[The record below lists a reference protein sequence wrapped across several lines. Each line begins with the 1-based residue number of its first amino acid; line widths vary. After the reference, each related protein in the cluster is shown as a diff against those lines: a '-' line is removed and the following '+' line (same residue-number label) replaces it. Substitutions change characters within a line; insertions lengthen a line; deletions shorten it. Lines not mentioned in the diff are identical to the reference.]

1 MSLVKKGLSDS
12 RYYLIANIG
21 NKALAFLI
29 IPILAKTVGVEQ
41 FAIYDIFLIVSGIIN
56 IIIILGIDSGISI
69 LLAESKNDD
78 IVLSFFYV
86 STLLISTSILFIV
99 SVILM
104 LIFNYT
110 DKLFLLNGEIWSY
123 VVLYEL
129 FTIISY
135 HTFNFLR
142 WRERAKEASFVTL
155 FSYMLGMLVGLY
167 FLYMV
172 ESTIES
178 YLRGLVIG
186 LFLGSIISLYISRAY
201 IFKFKIIENAK
212 ALLKELFAL
221 SLPFVPS
228 YLSNSFVQMADR
240 VVILALFGQ
249 HELGLYA
256 LISKLANIPQ
266 ILLGTVT
273 GGFMPVMLGNYSTS
287 KGQHLIKNFFH
298 TYLLLIPI
306 AFLIAYPLSDTAVEL
321 FAGSEYAEGSY
332 LLPMMLVSIL
342 FINSTQANGFGYLI
356 ERKTHYI
363 VYISFLAVAV
373 NYMASFIFGYYLGLW
388 GVILGTVVTGIF
400 ITYLYTYYSEKLYRF
415 NYSFSLITVITIL
428 SLILVIFSAKG
439 AV

>member
-1 MSLVKKGLSDS
+1 MVTLS
-12 RYYLIANIG
+12 
-21 NKALAFLI
+21 
-29 IPILAKTVGVEQ
+29 
-41 FAIYDIFLIVSGIIN
+41 
-56 IIIILGIDSGISI
+56 
-69 LLAESKNDD
+69 
-78 IVLSFFYV
+78 
-86 STLLISTSILFIV
+86 
-99 SVILM
+99 
-104 LIFNYT
+104 YT
-110 DKLFLLNGEIWSY
+110 DKLFLLDREIWSY
-123 VVLYEL
+123 IILYEL
-129 FTIISY
+129 FIMINY

-172 ESTIES
+172 ESTVES
-178 YLRGLVIG
+178 YLQGLVIG
-186 LFLGSIISLYISRAY
+186 LFLGTLISLYISREY
-201 IFKFKIIENAK
+201 ILKFKIINNAK
-212 ALLKELFAL
+212 VLLKELFTL

-228 YLSNSFVQMADR
+228 YLGNSFVQMADR

-273 GGFMPVMLGNYSTS
+273 GGFMPVMLGNYSTP

-298 TYLLLIPI
+298 IYLLLIPI
-306 AFLIAYPLSDTAVEL
+306 AFLIAYPLSDMAVEL
-321 FAGSEYAEGSY
+321 FAGSEYVEGSY

-356 ERKTHYI
+356 ERKTQYI
-363 VYISFLAVAV
+363 VYISFLAVVV
-373 NYMASFIFGYYLGLW
+373 NYIASFIFGYFVGLW

-415 NYSFSLITVITIL
+415 NYNFSFVTLISVL
-428 SLILVIFSAKG
+428 SLSLVIFSGKG
-439 AV
+439 AT

>member
-1 MSLVKKGLSDS
+1 MGLVKKGLSDS

-41 FAIYDIFLIVSGIIN
+41 FAIYDLFLITSGIIN
-56 IIIILGIDSGISI
+56 IIIILGIDSGIAI
-69 LLAESKNDD
+69 LLAESKNDNE
-78 IVLSFFYV
+78 VLSFFYV
-86 STLLISTSILFIV
+86 STLLISITILFFISIL
-99 SVILM
+99 LM
-104 LIFNYT
+104 VTLSYT
-110 DKLFLLNGEIWSY
+110 DKLFLLDREIWSY
-123 VVLYEL
+123 IILYEL
-129 FTIISY
+129 FIMINY

-142 WRERAKEASFVTL
+142 WRERAKEASFITL

-172 ESTIES
+172 ESTVES
-178 YLRGLVIG
+178 YLQGLVIG
-186 LFLGSIISLYISRAY
+186 LFLGSLISLYISREY
-201 IFKFKIIENAK
+201 ILKFKIINNAK
-212 ALLKELFAL
+212 VLLKELFTL

-228 YLSNSFVQMADR
+228 YLGNSFVQMADR

-266 ILLGTVT
+266 ILLGTIT
-273 GGFMPVMLGNYSTS
+273 GGFMPVMLGNYSTP

-298 TYLLLIPI
+298 IYLLLIPI
-306 AFLIAYPLSDTAVEL
+306 AFLIAYPLSDMAVEL
-321 FAGSEYAEGSY
+321 FAGSEYVEGSY

-356 ERKTHYI
+356 ERKTQYI
-363 VYISFLAVAV
+363 VYISFLAVVV
-373 NYMASFIFGYYLGLW
+373 NYIASFIFGYFVGLW

-415 NYSFSLITVITIL
+415 NYNFSFVTLISVL
-428 SLILVIFSAKG
+428 SLILVIFSGKG
-439 AV
+439 AT